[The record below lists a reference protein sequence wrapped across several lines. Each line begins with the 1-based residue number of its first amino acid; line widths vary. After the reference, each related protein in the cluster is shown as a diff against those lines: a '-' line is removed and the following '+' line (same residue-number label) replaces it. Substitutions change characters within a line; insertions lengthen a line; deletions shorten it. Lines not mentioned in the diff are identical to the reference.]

1 MVEFLNQIMPN
12 VMGKLPELWKC
23 TGQTLSMMLYS
34 GIISFVIGIVLG
46 VVLTVTKKGGI
57 LQNKIIYGILDKII
71 NIFRSIPFVILMAA
85 LLPFTRALV
94 GTAIGTK
101 GAMVPLVFG
110 TVPFFTRQVE
120 TALAELDQG
129 LIEAAQAMGNS
140 PFEIIFRVYLKESI
154 PALTRG
160 TTITAISLVGLTA
173 MAGAVGGGG
182 TWRFRNPLRT
192 SAESDRRYLGDSA
205 PNADPGKCI
214 TGSRR
219 SDHQKDQ
226 ALNEDTG
233 T

>member
-120 TALAELDQG
+120 TALAELDHG

-160 TTITAISLVGLTA
+160 TTITAISLV

-182 TWRFRNPLRT
+182 
-192 SAESDRRYLGDSA
+192 LGDFA
-205 PNADPGKCI
+205 IRYG
-214 TGSRR
+214 
-219 SDHQKDQ
+219 HQRNQTDVTWVTVLLMLILVSVLQGAGDLIIKK
-226 ALNEDTG
+226 TRH
-233 T
+233 

>member
-120 TALAELDQG
+120 TALAELDHG

-160 TTITAISLVGLTA
+160 TTITAA

-182 TWRFRNPLRT
+182 
-192 SAESDRRYLGDSA
+192 LGDFA
-205 PNADPGKCI
+205 IRYG
-214 TGSRR
+214 
-219 SDHQKDQ
+219 HQRNQTDVTWVTVLLMLILVSVLQGAGDLIIKK
-226 ALNEDTG
+226 TRH
-233 T
+233 

>member
-46 VVLTVTKKGGI
+46 VVLAVTKKGGI

-182 TWRFRNPLRT
+182 
-192 SAESDRRYLGDSA
+192 LGDFA
-205 PNADPGKCI
+205 IRYG
-214 TGSRR
+214 
-219 SDHQKDQ
+219 HQRNQTDVTWVTVLLMLILVSVLQGAGDLIIKK
-226 ALNEDTG
+226 TRH
-233 T
+233 

>member
-34 GIISFVIGIVLG
+34 GIISFVIGIILG

-182 TWRFRNPLRT
+182 
-192 SAESDRRYLGDSA
+192 LGDFA
-205 PNADPGKCI
+205 IRYG
-214 TGSRR
+214 
-219 SDHQKDQ
+219 HQRNQTDVTWVTVLLMLILVSILQGAGDLIIKK
-226 ALNEDTG
+226 TRH
-233 T
+233 

>member
-34 GIISFVIGIVLG
+34 GMISFVIGIVLG

-182 TWRFRNPLRT
+182 
-192 SAESDRRYLGDSA
+192 LGDFA
-205 PNADPGKCI
+205 IRYG
-214 TGSRR
+214 
-219 SDHQKDQ
+219 HQRNQTDVTWVTVLLMLILVSVLQGAGDLIIKK
-226 ALNEDTG
+226 TRH
-233 T
+233 

>member
-140 PFEIIFRVYLKESI
+140 TFEIIFRVYLKESI

-182 TWRFRNPLRT
+182 
-192 SAESDRRYLGDSA
+192 LGDFA
-205 PNADPGKCI
+205 IRYG
-214 TGSRR
+214 
-219 SDHQKDQ
+219 HQRNQTDVTWVTVLLMLILVSVLQGAGDLIIKK
-226 ALNEDTG
+226 TRH
-233 T
+233 